1 MAMSITGWMGRL
13 LRRRFQQ
20 MKSSRPLLKKSGWV
34 CMARRALLLA
44 GLVLAMGS
52 AQAGS
57 IGTVNA
63 SSETT
68 QILNNLQLVESHAQQ
83 VVQYQNDLLRY
94 NTMIK
99 NLAEHPLGNISPSLN
114 TLVSN
119 HARVMAASR
128 DIGSTMARVDQ
139 DFAGQFQNPTAAS
152 YAERFRGWTTNSNDA
167 LKASMLNAGLQ
178 RENFAN
184 DETALKALVEKNQAS
199 DGNLGALKTLG
210 EINAAQLQ
218 ESMKLRDLISQQQI
232 AQGSYLVAQ
241 NSKKGDGEEFDRKV
255 QESLAEK
262 KAKSI
267 QELDT
272 NTRTYKKFDFYK
284 PK

>member
-1 MAMSITGWMGRL
+1 M
-13 LRRRFQQ
+13 
-20 MKSSRPLLKKSGWV
+20 
-34 CMARRALLLA
+34 
-44 GLVLAMGS
+44 LAMGS